1 MDDTDDVVRDIAAL
15 EAVYG
20 AFPDGGRTKETAR
33 ITPLQRRWIEASPF
47 LVLATAGA
55 EGLDCSPRGDPAPLV
70 HVVDERTLHLPDRR
84 GNNRLDS
91 LRNIVLDGG
100 VALLFIVPGLSVT
113 LRVNGTAVVR
123 TGAELRERYTM
134 TSATPTAS
142 ATSAGGGKVP
152 ASVIEI
158 AVRSVYTQ
166 CPKALIRSEL
176 WNPARFRSADELPT
190 VGAIM
195 AEITEGAFDGAAYDA
210 GYPARVRET
219 IY

>member
-1 MDDTDDVVRDIAAL
+1 VDDTDDVVRDIAAL

-20 AFPDGGRTKETAR
+20 SFPDGGRTKETAV
-33 ITPLQRRWIEASPF
+33 ITPLQRRWIEASP
-47 LVLATAGA
+47 LLLLATAGP
-55 EGLDCSPRGDPAPLV
+55 EGLDCSPRGDPVPLV

-91 LRNIVLDGG
+91 LRTIVLDGR
-100 VALLFIVPGLSVT
+100 VALLFLVPGLSVT

-123 TGAELRERYTM
+123 TGAELRQRYAM
-134 TSATPTAS
+134 A
-142 ATSAGGGKVP
+142 SAGGDKVP
-152 ASVIEI
+152 ASVVEI

-166 CPKALIRSEL
+166 CPKALIRSDL
-176 WNPARFRSADELPT
+176 WNPARFRSAGELPT

-210 GYPARVRET
+210 AYPAGLRDT